1 MASKK
6 ASMDNVP
13 AKSGGSLA
21 GALLSII
28 AAGVAGGALLIS
40 GAKALGEFLEGETD
54 RSSRRLDGRSV
65 RRASTRSFSMRSVC
79 SSAFIFC
86 I

>member
-13 AKSGGSLA
+13 AKSGGSLR

-54 RSSRRLDGRSV
+54 RSSRRLEERREADKEEV
-65 RRASTRSFSMRSVC
+65 RRITANDPEEY
-79 SSAFIFC
+79 
-86 I
+86 

>member
-6 ASMDNVP
+6 ASMDNLP
-13 AKSGGSLA
+13 ARSGGSLA

-40 GAKALGEFLEGETD
+40 GAKALGEFIEAEGG
-54 RSSRRLDGRSV
+54 RSSRRLEERREADKEEV
-65 RRASTRSFSMRSVC
+65 RRITANEPEEY
-79 SSAFIFC
+79 
-86 I
+86 